1 MSSYNIFWIMI
12 CNEILLLH
20 PEILIWIFYWPKSS
34 MLKEM
39 SSKCISWIW
48 SCEISRW
55 DPWSSFDHIML
66 IIKCRHGEVVVNRM
80 NFKSLKWIHW
90 CSGPLPNISSRVIYT
105 SDEISVNWSRWS
117 SHKAYVGS
125 IFFVIEIDVI
135 EHCMVLIF
143 CRESDG
149 FPSFFR

>member
-1 MSSYNIFWIMI
+1 
-12 CNEILLLH
+12 
-20 PEILIWIFYWPKSS
+20 
-34 MLKEM
+34 
-39 SSKCISWIW
+39 
-48 SCEISRW
+48 
-55 DPWSSFDHIML
+55 ML